1 MRGLST
7 LRKIDAVGRIVIP
20 IELRKVLDIGK
31 DDSVEILLEE
41 DHIEIKKYK
50 ECNKCVI
57 TGEITTENRKYANNL
72 VLSPSGAE
80 ILYKEIKIRK
90 KPLNLRF

>member
-1 MRGLST
+1 MRGLSI

-20 IELRKVLDIGK
+20 IELRKVLDKGK

-72 VLSPSGAE
+72 VLSLSGAE
-80 ILYKEIKIRK
+80 ILYKEIKDK
-90 KPLNLRF
+90 KKSLRI

>member
-41 DHIEIKKYK
+41 DHIGVQSR
-50 ECNKCVI
+50 KC
-57 TGEITTENRKYANNL
+57 GFTT
-72 VLSPSGAE
+72 LSY
-80 ILYKEIKIRK
+80 L
-90 KPLNLRF
+90 

>member
-80 ILYKEIKIRK
+80 ILYKEIKDKK

>member
-80 ILYKEIKIRK
+80 ILYKEINDK
-90 KPLNLRF
+90 KKAFES

>member
-31 DDSVEILLEE
+31 DDSIEILLEE

-50 ECNKCVI
+50 ECNECVI
-57 TGEITTENRKYANNL
+57 TGEITTENRKYVNNL

-80 ILYKEIKIRK
+80 ILYKEIKDK
-90 KPLNLRF
+90 KKAFES

>member
-90 KPLNLRF
+90 SL

>member
-7 LRKIDAVGRIVIP
+7 LRKIDAIGRIVIP
-20 IELRKVLDIGK
+20 IELRKVLDIDK

-50 ECNKCVI
+50 EYNECAI

-72 VLSPSGAE
+72 VLSPSVAE
-80 ILYKEIKIRK
+80 ILYKEIKDK
-90 KPLNLRF
+90 KKAFES